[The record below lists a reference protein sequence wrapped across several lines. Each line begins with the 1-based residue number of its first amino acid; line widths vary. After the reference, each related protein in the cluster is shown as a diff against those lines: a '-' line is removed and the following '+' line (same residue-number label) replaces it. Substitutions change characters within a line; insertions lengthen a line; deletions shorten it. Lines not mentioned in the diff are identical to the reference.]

1 MYDVMYVCHVCNI
14 SNNDQ
19 QSTVTVTEYILC
31 EFMYVCTHVHTY
43 VPVLPR
49 TTHSTGVHEDM
60 CPGVPGTRVL
70 VHWYTG
76 THVLRTTFIHNVHMY
91 ILVVHTYS
99 SSCYTY
105 HVYYIMCSSSK
116 RVSVL
121 VHSSHNSHRLMI
133 PMHSHNFS
141 KHVST
146 IPFYSPVTIHP
157 FSSTVLSAWWVSFF

>member
-1 MYDVMYVCHVCNI
+1 MWIHVCMYTRMYLYHVLH
-14 SNNDQ
+14 
-19 QSTVTVTEYILC
+19 TVQVHVVL
-31 EFMYVCTHVHTY
+31 VVHVPWCTRY
-43 VPVLPR
+43 
-49 TTHSTGVHEDM
+49 
-60 CPGVPGTRVL
+60 PGVPGTRVL